1 MSQALQLSEL
11 KDEVDKLRIEN
22 LRLQAEKTRTV
33 EKISV
38 SD

>member
-22 LRLQAEKTRTV
+22 LRLQAEKNAYC
-33 EKISV
+33 
-38 SD
+38 